1 MRYLTHENEDNF
13 WTSHGAKPHPL
24 AKAEAEKRTQI
35 RLEEEAFK
43 SADTTKSKQ
52 QKVVNFS
59 DDQLYSGRQFSN
71 GNARLADTADMHP
84 GDIDIDLPTVSKD
97 EMTSEQVDGGA
108 ISPTKRNYIGMSD
121 DEIIQAQAHAQR
133 VGYKVSTV

>member
-71 GNARLADTADMHP
+71 GNARLADTADMRP
-84 GDIDIDLPTVSKD
+84 DDIDLPTVSKD
-97 EMTSEQVDGGA
+97 DEQVDGGA